1 MKQRYRI
8 PLELLLIVVLVI
20 SSISLPLPQLGAG
33 VAGATGAIY
42 TVDTTTDALGLG
54 WPFQRHGFY
63 TQDLHW
69 VFYSDG
75 VDIVFSTSS
84 DAVTWSSATHV
95 LDCNGSLGIPSLFN
109 IWFDGTYVHYVWTE
123 ADYGDPIIYRSGIP
137 NGNGTIT
144 DRVSGIEW
152 GSNDVS
158 GEQVAVEG
166 NSTYNFFAPSVV
178 VDSYGIAWVGYTQ
191 IHITDGDPTPDGSY
205 VTKSEFGDG
214 TWGTTPM
221 DFPYRAQAGVYS
233 SVSMV
238 PLTNSKVFILYGNST
253 YTENA
258 TPLNGQAWNGSSWE
272 AEVTTASNV
281 GFVYY
286 TSAVAF
292 FDDVYIAF
300 LGNVTGVY
308 PWGNTSDIMF
318 TKYAYDGNTLGSEV
332 AVQTPA
338 NITSAPALSV
348 NYASGMVYCY
358 WIGSP
363 DVDTIYQRRYAIPE
377 DTWDDTVVW
386 NTDTNIISNK
396 FFTCFYDYTNDW
408 TGVVWMTGA
417 GSPYNI
423 RYDPAPKQTIAWLTG
438 WANTTCYRRAFT
450 VDMSKFGNS
459 TLTNFPITLILDSAS
474 GMAPQQDVATHL
486 FGNITSNRYKIAVQG
501 ADGLQRYVE
510 IEKWDYTGTPA
521 SSSAVLHFN
530 SGNLQAT
537 GGTASYTFYLYYDN
551 SHADNTSWVGDTAS
565 TPAKAVW
572 NSQYVAVYHLAE
584 TSGTTYYDSTTNVRN
599 LTKTGTI
606 TPTTGV
612 VGGGQN
618 FEGVGGNDYAT
629 WSGTLTP
636 ATWTVSFWENT
647 DDTPTTIEQAV
658 GLSTATARVGIYTYN
673 AASPYRWG
681 ERTAVSTYR
690 DAGTTL
696 SPYANW
702 YYLATVS
709 RTVTTPYIYFY
720 KGLGSSVSFTA
731 DGTSTSAGAAM
742 AGRIRLGQNGYDT
755 TTSTSFDGTLDE
767 VRITNAWPTGGTGST
782 YWFQAEYYSLKDD
795 LGAWS
800 AYEQYVIPPTVA
812 TNALSYISTYTAV
825 ANGNI
830 THTGGVVTQRGF
842 EYGLTETDTWHKY
855 EPGTWTIPGSYSLE
869 LTGLSPEVTYKL
881 RAYAINSA
889 GQGNGTWTTFAT
901 SAIAEE
907 PVENPIVITLQ
918 PGDDVKVSTL
928 ATTSINSTWVIPNG
942 SITAVAGTYIIR
954 GFKYGK
960 TQTPTWDWQENG
972 SWSSGN
978 GTVAYAGNL
987 TGLDPST
994 LYYVQAYA
1002 TTSTTGRSP
1011 VQQPRYGDWGNFTT
1025 EAGEADIANLPV
1037 SHSYGIVSP
1046 GLTYWGVGGL
1056 TAPSFVGGLSDG
1068 NCTGN
1073 VTNNSLFAIKV
1084 SFSMGNMT
1092 GGTTWVI
1099 GASPGTNIFR
1109 MRLYISGA
1117 TDINDYTALSAI
1129 SQVLIDSLGAGLS
1142 EYWEPVLDTP
1152 SNNPFSDGFTKTGTI
1167 TLAGEA
1173 L

>member
-1 MKQRYRI
+1 MKK
-8 PLELLLIVVLVI
+8 LLYAVIILVVLVSTLLI
-20 SSISLPLPQLGAG
+20 PRIGNLPFGSIGIAK
-33 VAGATGAIY
+33 AEIY
-42 TVDTTTDALGLG
+42 TVGTSTTQWPLGF
-54 WPFQRHGFY
+54 PFQRDGFY
-63 TQDLHW
+63 TQGLHW

-75 VDIVFSTSS
+75 TNLVFKTSS
-84 DAVTWSSATHV
+84 DAVTWSSSTNVRIHGGG
-95 LDCNGSLGIPSLFN
+95 NTSGGSQFG
-109 IWFDGTYVHYVWTE
+109 IWFDGTYAHYAFST
-123 ADYGDPIIYRSGIP
+123 GTLNNPLIYRSGTP
-137 NGNGTIT
+137 NSDGTIT
-144 DRVSGIEW
+144 DRVSSITW
-152 GSNDVS
+152 GSGNTS
-158 GEQVAVEG
+158 GEEIAVEG
-166 NSTYNFFAPSVV
+166 NSTNIFHTPSITI
-178 VDSYGIAWVGYTQ
+178 DSDGIAWIGYSM
-191 IHITDGDPTPDGSY
+191 PDGCY
-205 VTKSEFGDG
+205 VTKSEFENG
-214 TWGTTPM
+214 TWGTTPSG
-221 DFPYRAQAGVYS
+221 FPYEASPEVKGLIVI
-233 SVSMV
+233 
-238 PLTNSKVFILYGNST
+238 PLTNSKVFVVYGYSGST
-253 YTENA
+253 TPYQLNA
-258 TPLNGQAWNGSSWE
+258 RVWNGSLWE
-272 AEVTTASNV
+272 SEATTISTAKTIFYS
-281 GFVYY
+281 
-286 TSAVAF
+286 SAVAS
-292 FDDVYIAF
+292 FDDVYLAF
-300 LGNVTGVY
+300 LGNTTGF
-308 PWGNTSDIMF
+308 PWTDLKIVF
-318 TKYAYDGNTLGSEV
+318 TKYTYGNNSFNSETTIQNN
-332 AVQTPA
+332 AGT
-338 NITSAPALSV
+338 TSAPVLSI
-348 NYASGMVYCY
+348 NGASGMVYCY

-363 DVDTIYQRRYAIPE
+363 DSDTIYQRRYTIPE

-386 NTDTNIISNK
+386 NTDTSITSNPELS
-396 FFTCFYDYTNDW
+396 CFYDYTDDW
-408 TGVVWMTGA
+408 TGVVWTTGA

-521 SSSAVLHFN
+521 SSSAVLHFD

-855 EPGTWTIPGSYSLE
+855 ETGTWTIPGTYSLE

-907 PVENPIVITLQ
+907 PVEDPIVITLQ

-1099 GASPGTNIFR
+1099 GTSPGTNIFR